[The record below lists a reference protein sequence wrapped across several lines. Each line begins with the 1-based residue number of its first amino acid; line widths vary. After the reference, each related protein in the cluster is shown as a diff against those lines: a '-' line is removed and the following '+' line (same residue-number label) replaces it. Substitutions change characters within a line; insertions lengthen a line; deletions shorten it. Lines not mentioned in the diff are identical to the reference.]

1 MVRRGERRRGAAAQ
15 LAAAP
20 RELFRPMKRKF
31 APSTVLGEEQTHE
44 VHRLS
49 MRILSEIGLTFHAQ
63 SAWDT
68 LEANGCAVDRETG
81 NARFDPAAVEHF
93 VAMAPGAFDMAARDS
108 AKTVHFGGDSIVW
121 GSASSAP
128 NVLDQE
134 RGRRPGTGA
143 DFQELLRLG
152 HMMPSLHVMGGHPVE
167 PIDRPPNTRHLDS
180 MFDWLTLSDKVLRVY
195 GIGTTRVEDGL
206 EMIKIGYG
214 IDEAELNEVPHTM
227 SVLNVNSPL
236 LVDEPLLLGSIAL
249 ARRGQATIVSP
260 VAMSGAM
267 SPITASGSLIQ
278 HNAETIGVSAY
289 LQMEVPGAPLF
300 YGSLIA
306 AVDMKSGAPA
316 MGVPEVVTGAIA
328 AGEMARF
335 YDMPYRTW
343 LGSTSNTV
351 DSQAAYESMMSIMSA
366 HMGGAHFVH
375 HGHGWMQGGLTT
387 SFEKAMLDADL
398 IQMYDA
404 IKPTI
409 DFSDA
414 DEVIDAIAEVGAG
427 GHFLGS
433 SHTMSRYQ
441 TEFHTPEL
449 SDWSNYELWEEQGR
463 TRVIDRATHAWK
475 ELLEAYE
482 PPPIDDAI
490 RAELTDYVAR
500 RKTEIGTAEIA

>member
-1 MVRRGERRRGAAAQ
+1 MQ
-15 LAAAP
+15 
-20 RELFRPMKRKF
+20 RKF
-31 APSTVLGEEQTHE
+31 APSTVLTEEQVRE

-49 MRILSEIGLTFHAQ
+49 MRILSEIGLTFHAA
-63 SAWDT
+63 SAFDT
-68 LEANGCAVDRETG
+68 LEANGCVVDRDSG
-81 NARFDPAAVEHF
+81 NVRFDPAVVGHLIEQ
-93 VAMAPGAFDMAARDS
+93 APGAFDMAARDP
-108 AKTVHFGGDSIVW
+108 AKTVHFGGDSINW

-128 NVLDQE
+128 NVVDTE
-134 RGRRPGTGA
+134 RGRRPGTGK
-143 DFQELLRLG
+143 DFQDLLRLG
-152 HMMPSLHVMGGHPVE
+152 HMIPSLHLMGGHPVE

-180 MFDWLTLSDKVLRVY
+180 MFDWITLSDKALRVY
-195 GIGTTRVEDGL
+195 GIGTTRVDDGL

-214 IDEAELNEVPHTM
+214 IDEAQLQAVPHTM

-236 LVDEPLLLGSIAL
+236 LVDEPLLQGSVAL

-278 HNAETIGVSAY
+278 HNAECIGVSAY

-328 AGEMARF
+328 AGQMARF

-351 DSQAAYESMMSIMSA
+351 DSQAAYESMMSIMAA

-387 SFEKAMLDADL
+387 GFEKTMLDADL

-404 IKPTI
+404 IKPSI

-449 SDWSNYELWEEQGR
+449 SDWSNYEQWEEQGS
-463 TRVIDRATHAWK
+463 TRVIDRATTAWK
-475 ELLEAYE
+475 ELLAAYE
-482 PPPIDDAI
+482 PPAI
-490 RAELTDYVAR
+490 EDSTRAELEDFVGR
-500 RKTEIGTAEIA
+500 RKSEIGTAEIA

>member
-1 MVRRGERRRGAAAQ
+1 
-15 LAAAP
+15 
-20 RELFRPMKRKF
+20 
-31 APSTVLGEEQTHE
+31 
-44 VHRLS
+44 
-49 MRILSEIGLTFHAQ
+49 
-63 SAWDT
+63 
-68 LEANGCAVDRETG
+68 
-81 NARFDPAAVEHF
+81 
-93 VAMAPGAFDMAARDS
+93 
-108 AKTVHFGGDSIVW
+108 
-121 GSASSAP
+121 
-128 NVLDQE
+128 
-134 RGRRPGTGA
+134 
-143 DFQELLRLG
+143 
-152 HMMPSLHVMGGHPVE
+152 
-167 PIDRPPNTRHLDS
+167 

-366 HMGGAHFVH
+366 HMGVPT
-375 HGHGWMQGGLTT
+375 LCTT
-387 SFEKAMLDADL
+387 
-398 IQMYDA
+398 
-404 IKPTI
+404 
-409 DFSDA
+409 
-414 DEVIDAIAEVGAG
+414 
-427 GHFLGS
+427 
-433 SHTMSRYQ
+433 
-441 TEFHTPEL
+441 
-449 SDWSNYELWEEQGR
+449 
-463 TRVIDRATHAWK
+463 
-475 ELLEAYE
+475 
-482 PPPIDDAI
+482 
-490 RAELTDYVAR
+490 
-500 RKTEIGTAEIA
+500 GTAGCRADSPRASRRRCSMPT

>member
-1 MVRRGERRRGAAAQ
+1 MSGSIPPCRTLRGDGARR
-15 LAAAP
+15 
-20 RELFRPMKRKF
+20 
-31 APSTVLGEEQTHE
+31 V
-44 VHRLS
+44 
-49 MRILSEIGLTFHAQ
+49 
-63 SAWDT
+63 
-68 LEANGCAVDRETG
+68 
-81 NARFDPAAVEHF
+81 
-93 VAMAPGAFDMAARDS
+93 DMAARDS

-289 LQMEVPGAPLF
+289 LQMEVPGRRC
-300 YGSLIA
+300 S
-306 AVDMKSGAPA
+306 
-316 MGVPEVVTGAIA
+316 TG
-328 AGEMARF
+328 
-335 YDMPYRTW
+335 
-343 LGSTSNTV
+343 
-351 DSQAAYESMMSIMSA
+351 
-366 HMGGAHFVH
+366 H
-375 HGHGWMQGGLTT
+375 
-387 SFEKAMLDADL
+387 
-398 IQMYDA
+398 
-404 IKPTI
+404 
-409 DFSDA
+409 
-414 DEVIDAIAEVGAG
+414 
-427 GHFLGS
+427 
-433 SHTMSRYQ
+433 
-441 TEFHTPEL
+441 
-449 SDWSNYELWEEQGR
+449 
-463 TRVIDRATHAWK
+463 
-475 ELLEAYE
+475 
-482 PPPIDDAI
+482 
-490 RAELTDYVAR
+490 
-500 RKTEIGTAEIA
+500 